1 MSPVVAS
8 CATAKTAT
16 LTVPRRP
23 LGLDERRVELRRRL
37 RLLVHL
43 AQLRAAQSI
52 LGRGAAGRHTRVRR
66 RSMSK
71 PAEWVNPLDSVSTRT
86 AAWFELAMAETPLST
101 SCCGI
106 PRMVDVHDADRVGL
120 RRVGHALQ
128 LLRDE

>member
-1 MSPVVAS
+1 
-8 CATAKTAT
+8 
-16 LTVPRRP
+16 
-23 LGLDERRVELRRRL
+23 
-37 RLLVHL
+37 
-43 AQLRAAQSI
+43 
-52 LGRGAAGRHTRVRR
+52 
-66 RSMSK
+66 MSK

-128 LLRDE
+128 LLRDERERRLRHRELQQGRGGGTPL